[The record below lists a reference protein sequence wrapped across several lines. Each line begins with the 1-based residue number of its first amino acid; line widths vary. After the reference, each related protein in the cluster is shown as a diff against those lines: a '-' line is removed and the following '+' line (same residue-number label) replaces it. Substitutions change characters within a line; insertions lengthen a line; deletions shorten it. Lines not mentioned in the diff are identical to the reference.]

1 MRHLLC
7 ALAGAAALAAT
18 STVTTAA
25 VVAPTPPMGWSS
37 WNAVG
42 CDVSEQLVRN
52 VSAQL
57 VALGLRELGYAYVN
71 LDDCIVAPFRDNV
84 TGALLPARAFPSGF
98 AALGAALHA
107 QQLRFGFYSDRGFRT
122 CQGLPGL
129 LDSEERDAA
138 QLAAAGVDFLK
149 NDGCF
154 GASPGSKGWVT
165 NGNEQPG
172 ALRQYAR
179 MQAALRATGRLIVH
193 NVKADVA
200 PLRSCEVAQVRRC
213 GGDIH
218 DDFGAAVASFL
229 NCMSTGIPNPLVGPD
244 CWNDADSLEVGNGG
258 QTLDEYTTHFALW
271 CVGKFPLILGCRLD
285 EARCKNC
292 DSPAQVIA
300 IVQNAELIAVN
311 QDALGRPVSARGV
324 AAVSPPGAAVSVWA
338 GPLAGGAFV
347 LLLLNNSPLNA
358 SAATVDL
365 VTALNVSAGTAFD
378 CRDLLAHAPC
388 GGGGGGGGLLVAG
401 AANYS
406 AAVRSHAVAVVR
418 LSPRAL
424 SLSESATMLSVPPP
438 VVATSVARLAGRQ
451 PLAVPVVASPS
462 SVTAFAPPSAA
473 MPPARRRPPA
483 PLPASVWP
491 MRGHD
496 AAHSGRGNAAGPSSC
511 KVLWAFNKT
520 LAGSEQNEE
529 CAPAVSSSGLVVAPL
544 NMGTAGAVYGFDL
557 ATGAQRW
564 RVALNGSVW
573 ATPLVAPLASGTEV
587 AIVGTQFGGVLAI
600 DVADGSIAWSTPALA
615 GYEGAFFSS
624 ATTLD
629 ITDAAASVWLGSWDT
644 RLYELDR
651 ATGAVLSS
659 FAFETEVRT
668 TPALAD
674 AGGGTVRAF
683 LSVGWQL
690 VCVERPGGGGGVPFT
705 RWRVDTLGFAYGSP
719 ALSAD
724 GATVFFPNSGDR
736 LVRAL
741 DTATGALRWSAA
753 LGDDSSAQPA
763 LSADGRT
770 LFVSSRGAI
779 VALDAASGQ
788 PRWPAP
794 APGGACSALTV
805 DAAGT
810 VWTVN
815 GHSALVGIGG
825 ADGASVLQ
833 CEGIGAWGSSGA
845 AVPAGDGVM
854 LVTDNKGALFAI
866 GGSKA

>member
-388 GGGGGGGGLLVAG
+388 GGGGGGGGLFVLRDGVHAFHTGAAIDSEVLLSVGRDRLICVFGRIAG
-401 AANYS
+401 AEQGPFELLHAAAGHKRQAWTVS
-406 AAVRSHAVAVVR
+406 AAPVPDSRDLLDDSRGEDTRRPSSGLRLFATGARDQAVRVWGLERAPMGAGAGARVSLAELGSVAFEAAVTAVAFAPVCRLSADVSGAPALEIALLLAVGLASGRVCLLRGAAVRTAVGAPWGWASR
-418 LSPRAL
+418 I
-424 SLSESATMLSVPPP
+424 
-438 VVATSVARLAGRQ
+438 VAELQ
-451 PLAVPVVASPS
+451 
-462 SVTAFAPPSAA
+462 
-473 MPPARRRPPA
+473 
-483 PLPASVWP
+483 
-491 MRGHD
+491 GH
-496 AAHSGRGNAAGPSSC
+496 
-511 KVLWAFNKT
+511 
-520 LAGSEQNEE
+520 
-529 CAPAVSSSGLVVAPL
+529 
-544 NMGTAGAVYGFDL
+544 AGAVRRL
-557 ATGAQRW
+557 SW
-564 RVALNGSVW
+564 RPPPTQGHMQL
-573 ATPLVAPLASGTEV
+573 PLTLELAS
-587 AIVGTQFGGVLAI
+587 
-600 DVADGSIAWSTPALA
+600 A
-615 GYEGAFFSS
+615 GE
-624 ATTLD
+624 
-629 ITDAAASVWLGSWDT
+629 DAALIIQPVAC
-644 RLYELDR
+644 ELD
-651 ATGAVLSS
+651 A
-659 FAFETEVRT
+659 
-668 TPALAD
+668 
-674 AGGGTVRAF
+674 
-683 LSVGWQL
+683 
-690 VCVERPGGGGGVPFT
+690 
-705 RWRVDTLGFAYGSP
+705 
-719 ALSAD
+719 
-724 GATVFFPNSGDR
+724 
-736 LVRAL
+736 
-741 DTATGALRWSAA
+741 
-753 LGDDSSAQPA
+753 
-763 LSADGRT
+763 
-770 LFVSSRGAI
+770 
-779 VALDAASGQ
+779 
-788 PRWPAP
+788 
-794 APGGACSALTV
+794 
-805 DAAGT
+805 
-810 VWTVN
+810 
-815 GHSALVGIGG
+815 
-825 ADGASVLQ
+825 
-833 CEGIGAWGSSGA
+833 
-845 AVPAGDGVM
+845 
-854 LVTDNKGALFAI
+854 
-866 GGSKA
+866 